1 MIISNLQVGM
11 RLLEVNGVSLL
22 GASHQEAVNTLRTAG
37 LNIHLVVCK
46 GKYIILIDGYRSC
59 VIHISFVVKC
69 YSDMFFHFYYFYY
82 QYVMIEII
90 SLQDMIKEKLINW
103 FLKVN

>member
-69 YSDMFFHFYYFYY
+69 YSDMFF
-82 QYVMIEII
+82 
-90 SLQDMIKEKLINW
+90 S
-103 FLKVN
+103 FLLFLLPIRHD